1 MLLNVLSGKTSF
13 IRSKNL
19 NIWVRAART
28 LFTKNLFYFP
38 LPVDGAKSSSMCSV
52 FAHLNSWEG
61 SLWKTM
67 LSEDSSSLLLEVV
80 LQCANSVL
88 KKKKK
93 TQRIFET
100 QALCLLLLCR
110 EPVLNSNGQTFPSK
124 EPVSFNFVAA
134 VTVGSDFGAYQN
146 KMPVFTP
153 PPHHYSSLLLLFY
166 ISVFC
171 EKLNCPLCIVLFNGC
186 FLCPGRLTCSVW
198 LNDHI

>member
-1 MLLNVLSGKTSF
+1 M
-13 IRSKNL
+13 
-19 NIWVRAART
+19 RASRT

-38 LPVDGAKSSSMCSV
+38 LPVGGAKSSSMCFV

-88 KKKKK
+88 KKKP
-93 TQRIFET
+93 QRIFET

-124 EPVSFNFVAA
+124 EPVSFTFMAA
-134 VTVGSDFGAYQN
+134 VALGSDFGASQN
-146 KMPVFTP
+146 KMSQFSS
-153 PPHHYSSLLLLFY
+153 PPHHYSSLLILFY
-166 ISVFC
+166 IYVFC
-171 EKLNCPLCIVLFNGC
+171 EKLNCPLCIVLFYGC